1 MDGLKLVSWFL
12 SHESVR
18 INTRTVSGNFL
29 NERKLETCDGE
40 TAGLNYTTETLLYR
54 H

>member
-1 MDGLKLVSWFL
+1 MNGLKLVSWLL
-12 SHESVR
+12 SCESVR
-18 INTRTVSGNFL
+18 LNTQIVSGNFL

-40 TAGLNYTTETLLYR
+40 TADLNYTIETLLYR